1 MTIRNITPFDLEKLK
16 EIHKSFF
23 EHEFSFEDFL
33 HGSISSFIITDDN
46 DGEII
51 TAGSIRPIAEMTAI
65 SNLTKSPR
73 LRRNALHEMLQI
85 AQYVLR
91 DSSIYDQ
98 LHVFVQDN
106 KWKEMLKRA
115 GFAECAGRPLFIN
128 IRGING

>member
-1 MTIRNITPFDLEKLK
+1 MTIRNITPFDLDRLK

-33 HGSISSFIITDDN
+33 HGSIANFVITDDS

-65 SNLTKSPR
+65 SNLNKSPR
-73 LRRNALHEMLQI
+73 MRRNALYDMLQI

-91 DSSIYDQ
+91 DSSIYEQ
-98 LHVFVQDN
+98 LHVFVQDD
-106 KWKEMLKRA
+106 KWEDMLKRA
-115 GFAECAGRPLFIN
+115 GFTECAGRPLFIN